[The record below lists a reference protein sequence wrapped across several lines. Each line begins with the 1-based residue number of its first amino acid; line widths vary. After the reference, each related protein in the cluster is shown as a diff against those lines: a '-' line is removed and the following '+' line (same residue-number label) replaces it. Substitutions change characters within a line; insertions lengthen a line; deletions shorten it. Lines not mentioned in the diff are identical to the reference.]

1 MTVFI
6 YGSETM
12 IGKERSRI
20 RVVQMD
26 NFKYMLN
33 ALIRELCRMMKG
45 LMKLFLSGS
54 PILNEWRL
62 VGLLKVYI

>member
-1 MTVFI
+1 MGNLRLLLGVRRI
-6 YGSETM
+6 
-12 IGKERSRI
+12 ER
-20 RVVQMD
+20 
-26 NFKYMLN
+26 MLN